1 VAIRDT
7 KWCTPYMESSLGV
20 VICGYGLAGRVFH
33 APLIAATQGLV
44 VRAIITADPE
54 RRAQAAADFPEA
66 VLLPSP
72 EELWTRLE
80 ELDVQLAVVAGA
92 NVTHVPLTLAA
103 LDHGLHVVVDK
114 PMAPT
119 AASAAIIAQRAKEAH
134 RLVVPFQNRRWDSDF
149 LTAIDTVEAGHLGT
163 VHRMESRFERFRP
176 TPTGKWRES
185 ADLDAMGGV
194 LYDFG
199 AHLVDQAVR
208 LLGPVNSVTTSAR
221 SIRDRDLAD
230 DETLFTLHHTS
241 GAISLLFASMVA
253 AFDAPRMVILG
264 SSGGL
269 RIEAGDTQEDALRA
283 GISANT
289 DNWGVEPDSSHAL
302 LRISHGTETADS
314 RVALTPGRWPSF
326 YPAVRDA
333 IIDGTTSPVLL
344 SDVIA
349 NLRIIDAARESA
361 TTGQPVALDPPA
373 GHEA

>member
-1 VAIRDT
+1 
-7 KWCTPYMESSLGV
+7 MESPLGV

-33 APLIAATQGLV
+33 APLIDATQGLI

-54 RRAQAAADFPEA
+54 RREQAAVDFPDA
-66 VLLPSP
+66 ALLASP
-72 EELWTRLE
+72 EELWTRLA

-103 LDHGLHVVVDK
+103 LEHGLHVVVDK
-114 PMAPT
+114 PIAPT
-119 AASAAIIAQRAKEAH
+119 AASAELIAQRAIDAH

-149 LTAIDTVEAGHLGT
+149 LTALETVEAGHLGT
-163 VHRMESRFERFRP
+163 VHRLESRFERFRP

-185 ADLDAMGGV
+185 AELDAMGGV

-208 LLGPVNSVTTSAR
+208 MLGPVSSVTASAR
-221 SIRDRDLAD
+221 SIRDQHLAD
-230 DETLFTLHHTS
+230 DETLFSLHHTS

-283 GISANT
+283 GISANA

-302 LRISHGTETADS
+302 LRSADGTGTIDS
-314 RVALTPGRWPSF
+314 QVALTPGRWPSF

-333 IIDGTTSPVLL
+333 IINGTTPPVLL

-349 NLRIIDAARESA
+349 NLRIIDAARKSA
-361 TTGQPVALDPPA
+361 ATGHPVTLDPPA
-373 GHEA
+373 GHET

>member
-1 VAIRDT
+1 
-7 KWCTPYMESSLGV
+7 MESPLGV

-44 VRAIITADPE
+44 VRAIITANPE
-54 RRAQAAADFPEA
+54 RREQAAADFPDA
-66 VLLPSP
+66 ALLASP

-80 ELDVQLAVVAGA
+80 ELGVQLAVVAGA

-103 LDHGLHVVVDK
+103 LERGLHVVVDK
-114 PMAPT
+114 PIAPT
-119 AASAAIIAQRAKEAH
+119 AVSAGRITDVAAAAN
-134 RLVVPFQNRRWDSDF
+134 RLVIPFQNRRWDSDF
-149 LTAIDTVEAGHLGT
+149 LTAIETVEAGHLGT
-163 VHRMESRFERFRP
+163 VHRLESRFERFRP

-230 DETLFTLHHTS
+230 DETLFTLNHTS
-241 GAISLLFASMVA
+241 GAISLLFASMVS

-264 SSGGL
+264 SAGGL

-283 GISANT
+283 GISANA
-289 DNWGVEPDSSHAL
+289 DDWGIEPDSSHAL
-302 LRISHGTETADS
+302 LRTADGTGTVDS
-314 RVALTPGRWPSF
+314 QVVLTPGRWPSF
-326 YPAVRDA
+326 YPAVRNA
-333 IIDGTTSPVLL
+333 IIYGSEPPVLL

-361 TTGQPVALDPPA
+361 ATGQSVTLDPPA
-373 GHEA
+373 GHKA

>member
-1 VAIRDT
+1 MDS
-7 KWCTPYMESSLGV
+7 PLGV

-33 APLIAATQGLV
+33 APLIKATPGLV

-54 RRAQAAADFPEA
+54 RREQAVTDFPDA
-66 VLLPSP
+66 VLLTSP
-72 EELWTRLE
+72 EELWTRLD
-80 ELDVQLAVVAGA
+80 ELNVQLAVVAGA

-103 LDHGLHVVVDK
+103 LEHGLHVVVDK

-119 AASAAIIAQRAKEAH
+119 AVSAEHIAQRAKEVN

-149 LTAIDTVEAGHLGT
+149 LTATETVEAGHLGT
-163 VHRMESRFERFRP
+163 VHRLESRFERFRP

-185 ADLDAMGGV
+185 ADLEAMGGV

-208 LLGPVNSVTTSAR
+208 LLGPVDRVTTSAR

-283 GISANT
+283 GISANAES
-289 DNWGVEPDSSHAL
+289 WGIEPESSQAL
-302 LRISHGTETADS
+302 LRSSHGTEIID
-314 RVALTPGRWPSF
+314 RHLALTPGRWPSF

-333 IIDGTTSPVLL
+333 IIDGTTPPVVLT
-344 SDVIA
+344 DVIA
-349 NLRIIDAARESA
+349 NLRIMDAARDSA
-361 TTGQPVALDPPA
+361 ATGQPVSLNPPA

>member
-1 VAIRDT
+1 
-7 KWCTPYMESSLGV
+7 MESPLGV

-33 APLIAATQGLV
+33 APLIAATPGLV
-44 VRAIITADPE
+44 IRAIITADPE
-54 RRAQAAADFPEA
+54 RRDQAAADFPQA
-66 VLLPSP
+66 VLLSHP
-72 EELWTRLE
+72 EELMERLE

-103 LDHGLHVVVDK
+103 LEHGLHVVVDK

-119 AASAAIIAQRAKEAH
+119 AASARNIADAAAAAN
-134 RLVVPFQNRRWDSDF
+134 RLVIPFQNRRWDSDF
-149 LTAIDTVEAGHLGT
+149 LTAMETVADGRLGA
-163 VHRMESRFERFRP
+163 VHRFESRFERFRP

-208 LLGPVNSVTTSAR
+208 LLGPVSWVAASAR
-221 SIRDRDLAD
+221 SIRDRELAD

-241 GAISLLFASMVA
+241 GAISLLFASMVS

-264 SSGGL
+264 SAGGL
-269 RIEAGDTQEDALRA
+269 RIESGDTQEDALRA
-283 GISANT
+283 GISANA
-289 DNWGVEPDSSHAL
+289 DDWGIEPDSSRAF
-302 LRISHGTETADS
+302 LRSATGNEIVES
-314 RVALTPGRWPSF
+314 RLALTPGRWPSF

-333 IIDGTTSPVLL
+333 IVDGAEPPVLL
-344 SDVIA
+344 SDVIE

-361 TTGQPVALDPPA
+361 ASGQPVSLDPPA
-373 GHEA
+373 GHKA